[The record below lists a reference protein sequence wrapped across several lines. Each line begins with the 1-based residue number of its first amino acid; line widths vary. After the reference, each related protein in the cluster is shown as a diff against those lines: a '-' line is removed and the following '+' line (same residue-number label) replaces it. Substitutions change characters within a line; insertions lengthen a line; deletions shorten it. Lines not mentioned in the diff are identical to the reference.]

1 MLPDNPRVGITDEL
15 VQNAVI
21 SEIKHATR
29 AEQLSL
35 EKNLL
40 NALESKRLGPRAI
53 EKIALEP
60 DLQSSLMVNLR
71 VYLLEQR
78 NDYANSFRLNMQH
91 PELKKQIFSWIDRSL
106 TRLSQESALYRTFE
120 DLKREVQQR
129 VLALIQQDGG
139 ACA

>member
-1 MLPDNPRVGITDEL
+1 MLPENPRVGITDEL

-71 VYLLEQR
+71 VYLLE
-78 NDYANSFRLNMQH
+78 
-91 PELKKQIFSWIDRSL
+91 
-106 TRLSQESALYRTFE
+106 
-120 DLKREVQQR
+120 
-129 VLALIQQDGG
+129 
-139 ACA
+139 